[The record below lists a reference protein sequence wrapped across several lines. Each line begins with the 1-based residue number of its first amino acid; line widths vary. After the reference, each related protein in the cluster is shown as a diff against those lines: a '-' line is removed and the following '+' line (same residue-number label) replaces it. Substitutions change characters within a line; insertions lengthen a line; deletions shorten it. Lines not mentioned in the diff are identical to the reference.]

1 MVIDGETVAKTEGSR
16 YLPWLF
22 VSLTICATVFSQL
35 AFKLAAGPVIGGT
48 GEGLQRWINTWFIA
62 GGVACLFGMF
72 SWLAALRRLPVSQ
85 AYPWTAAVYVLTP
98 IVSFFCFGDS
108 LTWPYC
114 VGIVLICVGILIT
127 TRNAGTVS

>member
-1 MVIDGETVAKTEGSR
+1 MVVGGEVEVKTKGSR
-16 YLPWLF
+16 YWPWLF
-22 VSLTICATVFSQL
+22 VSLTVCATVFSQL
-35 AFKLAAGPVIGGT
+35 AFKLAASPVTGGA
-48 GEGLQRWINTWFIA
+48 GEGLQRWINIWFIA

-98 IVSFFCFGDS
+98 IVSFFRFGDF
-108 LTWPYC
+108 LTFPYC

-127 TRNAGTVS
+127 TRNAGVAP